1 MLIRSSEKISSIDS
15 RSTVTVAVIAFMVL
29 IVAALLIQL
38 WHAFATFSYRPDIQT
53 SNASPSSNTNE
64 YNASAIT
71 GSQLF
76 GQFAGQLSNAQN
88 IPTTQLQLKLRGAFT
103 SSNPQLASAII
114 EGPDG
119 QTRPY
124 KISSKVYGEAQL
136 KEVFGDRVVLSRNGQ
151 LETLYFPE
159 PEISNTAN
167 SSKVNTV
174 ATNQRDFSNYDIP
187 DDIRNLVQDNMSTQ
201 EIQQAARDLSSSAM
215 TPEQRQA
222 LIRKRLQD
230 LRDRARR
237 KK

>member
-1 MLIRSSEKISSIDS
+1 MLIRSSNNASAINNK
-15 RSTVTVAVIAFMVL
+15 STATLVVVAIMVL
-29 IVAALLIQL
+29 IITAVIIQI
-38 WHAFATFSYRPDIQT
+38 WNAFGTFSYEPDIQL
-53 SNASPSSNTNE
+53 SSNTTSSARAD
-64 YNASAIT
+64 YNASSIT

-76 GQFAGQLSNAQN
+76 GQFAGQLSSSPN
-88 IPTTQLQLKLRGAFT
+88 IPTTRLQLKLRGAFT

-119 QTRPY
+119 QTRSY
-124 KISSKVYGEAQL
+124 KIDNKVYGEAQL
-136 KEVFGDRVVLSRNGQ
+136 KEVFGNRIVLSRNGQ

-159 PEISNTAN
+159 PEISNTNNNEKTIA
-167 SSKVNTV
+167 S
-174 ATNQRDFSNYDIP
+174 NQSIASNYDIP
-187 DDIRNLVQDNMSTQ
+187 DDIRELVQNNMSTQ